1 MTVSVTV
8 RAPGKVNLYL
18 RVGSRR
24 DDGFHDLLTVF
35 QAVSLYDEI
44 TVTEADKLG
53 VEVAGDDTAGVP
65 TDDSNLAARAAVL
78 LAARV
83 GREPNVHIAIRKGIP
98 VAGGMAGGSADAA
111 AALVGCDA
119 LWQTNVG
126 NDTLHDLAAELGS
139 DVPFCLVGGTA
150 LGAGRGERLTT
161 VLSRG
166 RYHWVFAVASGG
178 LSTPAV
184 YRELDRMRA
193 ERPELEPVGSDEL
206 LGALRAGEPRRLAPM
221 LHNDLQAAAVR
232 LKPALRRTLEAG
244 HEARALG
251 GIVSGSGPTC
261 AFLVDGEEH
270 VASVMARLSA
280 SGTCRALRR
289 AYGPVTGAR
298 VI

>member
-1 MTVSVTV
+1 MTVRV
-8 RAPGKVNLYL
+8 PGKVNLYL

-24 DDGFHDLLTVF
+24 DDGFHDLVTVF
-35 QAVSLYDEI
+35 QAVSLYDEV
-44 TVTEADKLG
+44 TVTEAESLG
-53 VEVAGDDTAGVP
+53 VEVSGDGAAGVP
-65 TDDSNLAARAAVL
+65 TDESNLAARAAVL
-78 LAARV
+78 LAARI
-83 GREPNVHIAIRKGIP
+83 GRVPNVRISIRKRIP

-126 NDTLHDLAAELGS
+126 SDALHDLAAELGS
-139 DVPFCLVGGTA
+139 DVPFCLAGGTA

-166 RYHWVFAVASGG
+166 RYHWVFAIADGG

-184 YRELDRMRA
+184 FRELDRMRA
-193 ERPELEPVGSDEL
+193 ERPELGPVASDEL
-206 LGALRAGEPRRLAPM
+206 LGALRKGEARRVAPM

-261 AFLVDGEEH
+261 AFLVDDEEH
-270 VASVMARLSA
+270 AASVMARLSA
-280 SGTCRALRR
+280 TGTCRGLRR
-289 AYGPVTGAR
+289 AYGPVAGAR
-298 VI
+298 IV

>member
-1 MTVSVTV
+1 MTVAVTV
-8 RAPGKVNLYL
+8 RVPGKVNLYL
-18 RVGSRR
+18 RVGPRR
-24 DDGFHDLLTVF
+24 DDGFHDLVTVF

-44 TVTEADKLG
+44 TVTEAEKLG

-65 TDDSNLAARAAVL
+65 TDDSNLAARAALL
-78 LAARV
+78 LAARA
-83 GREPNVHIAIRKGIP
+83 GREPNAHIAIRKGIP

-126 NDTLHDLAAELGS
+126 NDTLHELAAELGS

-166 RYHWVFAVASGG
+166 RYHWVFAVADSG

-193 ERPELEPVGSDEL
+193 ERPDLEPAASDEL
-206 LGALRAGEPRRLAPM
+206 LGALRTGEPRRLAPV
-221 LHNDLQAAAVR
+221 LHNDLQAAALR

-270 VASVMARLSA
+270 AASVLARLSA

-289 AYGPVTGAR
+289 AYGPVAGAR
-298 VI
+298 IV